1 MERITAVLHL
11 IDTNY
16 LAHYIDSA
24 AVQPQ
29 KLPNQCF
36 GREFP

>member
-1 MERITAVLHL
+1 MERITAALHL

-16 LAHYIDSA
+16 LVHYIDSA

-29 KLPNQCF
+29 KLPNQYF